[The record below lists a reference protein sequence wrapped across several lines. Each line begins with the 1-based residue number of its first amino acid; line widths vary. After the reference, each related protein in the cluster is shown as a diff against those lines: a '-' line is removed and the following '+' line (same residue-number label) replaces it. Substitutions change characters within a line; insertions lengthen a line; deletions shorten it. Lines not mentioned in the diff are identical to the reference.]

1 MTWDT
6 RRDLAACF
14 AWKQVEPGFPSLPQN
29 WWRRDGE
36 WCMWHHRGGHVR
48 IKSKTDGSMRRAALD
63 SATLA
68 LMFSLY

>member
-48 IKSKTDGSMRRAALD
+48 IKSKTDGSM
-63 SATLA
+63 
-68 LMFSLY
+68 